1 MAGASR
7 LFLGGRPFWPTLGG
21 RPAPES
27 FNPDALRDYLFV
39 ERPRTA
45 SLVIY
50 RLAEFLRRVI
60 FVIGLLFMSLSDAL
74 FLFLRIRPIAK
85 ALDLIRLS

>member
-7 LFLGGRPFWPTLGG
+7 LFLGGLPFWQTLGG
-21 RPAPES
+21 KPAPDS
-27 FNPDALRDYLFV
+27 FNPDAFIDYLSV
-39 ERPRTA
+39 ARPRTA
-45 SLVIY
+45 SLVIC

-60 FVIGLLFMSLSDAL
+60 FVTGLLFMSLSDAL